1 MVAEASG
8 SEEMTGDQIA
18 GIVRAILAAVG
29 GYFVGQ
35 GVVDAETVTA
45 VTGAAATLAAAI
57 WSVVSKKRV

>member
-57 WSVVSKKRV
+57 WSVASKKRV